1 MDVWTL
7 NEKLKDVSADM
18 NSMLRRIKHIED
30 FLGKLNT
37 KLEHINKVSNY
48 EYETKTQKKVTD
60 ETVQDKKS
68 KPSSV
73 RARRSTTKKSKS
85 SK

>member
-7 NEKLKDVSADM
+7 NEKLKDVNADM
-18 NSMLRRIKHIED
+18 NSIVRRLKHIED
-30 FLGKLNT
+30 YLGKLNS
-37 KLEHINKVSNY
+37 KLELINKVSN
-48 EYETKTQKKVTD
+48 
-60 ETVQDKKS
+60 ETVQDKKD

-73 RARRSTTKKSKS
+73 RTRRSTTKKSKS